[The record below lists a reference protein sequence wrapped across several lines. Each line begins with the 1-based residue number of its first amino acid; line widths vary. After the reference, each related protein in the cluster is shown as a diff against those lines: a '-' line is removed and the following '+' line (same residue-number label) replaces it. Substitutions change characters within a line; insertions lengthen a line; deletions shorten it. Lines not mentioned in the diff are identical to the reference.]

1 MSLDT
6 YPPFG
11 TASSRSHPY
20 APSLSSS
27 ASSSTSSVFSDAA
40 SQTSSSTSASTH
52 SAVNTWEEDWSSRVH
67 PVVSGGSTNSANLS
81 AFAPITRVS
90 TFPQYHPSAC
100 RETAVERVLP
110 PLRTDLAA
118 PAEQRLHPRRSSTA
132 INHRQPPQLVRQSD
146 RKVNFVDCLVG

>member
-11 TASSRSHPY
+11 TASTRSHPY

-40 SQTSSSTSASTH
+40 SQVSNSTVASTQ
-52 SAVNTWEEDWSSRVH
+52 SAFSAWDEDWSSRG
-67 PVVSGGSTNSANLS
+67 PQVVPGSSIDPANLTT
-81 AFAPITRVS
+81 FAPVTRVS
-90 TFPQYHPSAC
+90 TFPQYQPSAC

-118 PAEQRLHPRRSSTA
+118 PVEQRPHPRRSSTA